1 MKINME
7 PNAPNL
13 VATLPTSSFLT
24 LGKLIS
30 LETFAHLKCK
40 A

>member
-13 VATLPTSSFLT
+13 VAALLISSFLT